1 MKKSKKRAMRNLTK
15 RIVVRIETPWGDQQ
29 VVSYG
34 LNKVTAVARA
44 HKTTTGTGY
53 RTISVN

>member
-1 MKKSKKRAMRNLTK
+1 MKKSKKRAMRNTLK

-34 LNKVTAVARA
+34 LTKAAAVAKA
-44 HKTTTGTGY
+44 HNCTTGTGY